1 MEFVIIIT
9 LILFNGILSLMETAL
24 TASRK
29 LKLEL
34 LEEQRHKKVRI
45 ALGLMEKPINSLSA
59 IQVGITLIGI
69 LSGVYSGDTIAKSL
83 ENYFTQFQGTAPYA
97 GIISKTIIVIAV
109 TYLTIVFGELIP
121 KRIAMAYP
129 ERILQFMAKFLQL
142 IGKICYPFSWFL
154 SKSVNFILKIFGF
167 KEKKESSVT
176 EEEILAAIEQGTN
189 EGEIQEVEQDIVGR
203 VFDLGDR
210 DIESMM
216 TYRNELICIDINDN
230 KEQVTQILHQHIHHF
245 YPVIE
250 ESLDNL
256 KGVISLSE
264 LFQSLL
270 QEPFNIKPYI
280 TEAQYFPESTTA
292 YNVLESF
299 KKSKHYYGF
308 VMDEFGLIQ
317 GMVTALDFTEA
328 LIGKISD
335 TRADEETIIP
345 QDKETWIT
353 DGQYPFYEFLSY
365 FELED
370 IYPENDHNTLSG
382 LLLEIT
388 QHIPVEGEKIQW
400 KDFDFEIARMDG
412 ARIDKVI
419 VKYHPTVTP
428 AESENNE

>member
-1 MEFVIIIT
+1 M
-9 LILFNGILSLMETAL
+9 
-24 TASRK
+24 
-29 LKLEL
+29 
-34 LEEQRHKKVRI
+34 
-45 ALGLMEKPINSLSA
+45 
-59 IQVGITLIGI
+59 
-69 LSGVYSGDTIAKSL
+69 
-83 ENYFTQFQGTAPYA
+83 
-97 GIISKTIIVIAV
+97 
-109 TYLTIVFGELIP
+109 
-121 KRIAMAYP
+121 
-129 ERILQFMAKFLQL
+129 
-142 IGKICYPFSWFL
+142 
-154 SKSVNFILKIFGF
+154 
-167 KEKKESSVT
+167 
-176 EEEILAAIEQGTN
+176 
-189 EGEIQEVEQDIVGR
+189 
-203 VFDLGDR
+203 
-210 DIESMM
+210 
-216 TYRNELICIDINDN
+216 
-230 KEQVTQILHQHIHHF
+230 TQILHQHIHHF

-335 TRADEETIIP
+335 TRADEETIIQ